1 MRVAISTQFTTIRIK
16 NQIYFALALT
26 STRDVLFYHYTHLI
40 TNYKKSE
47 FCLIFVT
54 IACYNLR

>member
-1 MRVAISTQFTTIRIK
+1 MRVTTSTQFTTIKLK
-16 NQIYFALALT
+16 NQIYFALVLTYMTDAL
-26 STRDVLFYHYTHLI
+26 FEHYPYLM